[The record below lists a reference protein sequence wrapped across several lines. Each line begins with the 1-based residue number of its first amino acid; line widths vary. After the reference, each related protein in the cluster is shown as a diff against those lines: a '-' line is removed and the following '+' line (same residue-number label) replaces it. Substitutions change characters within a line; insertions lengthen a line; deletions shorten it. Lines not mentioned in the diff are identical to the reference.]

1 MRMAE
6 LSAEAGVPVPTIK
19 YYLREGL
26 LPQGVRT
33 SATQARYGDAHI
45 RRLRVIRALVDA
57 GVSVAGTHKVLA
69 TLDEPPAEVAD
80 LLGAAHAA
88 VAPRGEDEI
97 PLADA
102 RRLADRLGFR
112 PGICEPERLADVAR
126 ALDTLNGAGFAIPPD
141 VMTAYLEGVRT
152 IAKAEIAGVPVGSP
166 EEAVRY
172 VVLGTALAEPLLLAL
187 RRMAE
192 QIAAAERFPSET

>member
-33 SATQARYGDAHI
+33 SATQANYGDAHV

-57 GVSVAGTHKVLA
+57 GVSVAGARKVLA

-80 LLGAAHAA
+80 MLGVARAA
-88 VAPRGEDEI
+88 VTSHSEAEI

-102 RRLADRLGFR
+102 QQLAERLGFQ
-112 PGICEPERLADVAR
+112 PGMYDPEHLADIAR
-126 ALDTLNGAGFAIPPD
+126 ALDTLNRVGFEIPPD
-141 VMTAYLEGVRT
+141 VMTAYLEGVKT
-152 IAKAEIAGVPVGSP
+152 IATAEIAGIPADDP

-172 VVLGTALAEPLLLAL
+172 VVLGTALVEPLLLAL

-192 QIAAAERFPSET
+192 QIAVAERFPPDT